1 MKAGIGIFCVRQCIF
16 LKVSWGIM
24 FIIYNVLDIIGCI
37 ITVVWQVKRNY
48 FKKHLSELDKWASAF
63 WIDKNSF
70 YVKLSILFN
79 VTGIAVYKITRL
91 FLSQLKMQTPLT
103 FANTNRPV
111 LTKPWFLN
119 ILLKYFVVYGFSI
132 KNMIHPSIICLRGT
146 EI

>member
-1 MKAGIGIFCVRQCIF
+1 M
-16 LKVSWGIM
+16 
-24 FIIYNVLDIIGCI
+24 
-37 ITVVWQVKRNY
+37 
-48 FKKHLSELDKWASAF
+48 
-63 WIDKNSF
+63 
-70 YVKLSILFN
+70 KLSILFN

-91 FLSQLKMQTPLT
+91 FLSQLKMQTTLT

-119 ILLKYFVVYGFSI
+119 ILLKYFVVHGFSI